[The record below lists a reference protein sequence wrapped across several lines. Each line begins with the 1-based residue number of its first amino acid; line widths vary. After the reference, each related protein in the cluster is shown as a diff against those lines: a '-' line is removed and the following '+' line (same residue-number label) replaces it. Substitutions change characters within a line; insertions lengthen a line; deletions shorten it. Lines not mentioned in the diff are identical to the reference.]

1 MSLPARLRSPWAPIV
16 GLALLGLT
24 VRLAYVLSVRW
35 GGPLS
40 GDGVY
45 YHEAANL
52 LADGLGFTEPYRY
65 LHGGAQEALF
75 LDDPSSLVP
84 TANTALP
91 VGHVEPTAGH
101 PPLWVLVLGA
111 ASFLGLTSVGAHQVV
126 AAVVGALGVV
136 AVAWAGRR
144 VEQAIGVAGV
154 AVPAAALAA
163 VHAGFWLNDAQLMS
177 ETLVVPLAALLLGI
191 GIGFVRQP
199 AVDTALLLGLVGGLA
214 AMTRA
219 ELLVAL
225 PLVALGVLRRGTATD
240 DGPPPARRLGLFALV
255 GATAVVVLSPWVVRN
270 LVVFEEPVLL
280 SNGTG
285 ILLAQANCDATYFGD
300 KQGYWEYHCGLPQPL
315 GDDGRPVDESQRD
328 ASYRQRGL
336 DYLTDH
342 PGRLATH
349 VVPKRVGRY
358 WGAYAPIQQLRAD
371 ELVEERPFRL
381 SVLGYAQFLAV
392 VGLAVVGVAEVR
404 RRGGPLLLLTAL
416 PITGTVVAAATF
428 GSTRYRVPAE
438 VALVLLAAVGIA
450 TLVARR
456 RGRRGADP
464 VVGAPDAATPTLG

>member
-1 MSLPARLRSPWAPIV
+1 VIRTPRDRVLALAV
-16 GLALLGLT
+16 AGLA
-24 VRLAYVLSVRW
+24 VRLAYVLSARW

-75 LDDPSSLVP
+75 LDDPSALVP

-111 ASFLGLTSVGAHQVV
+111 FSFLGLTSIGAHQLVG
-126 AAVVGALGVV
+126 ALVGALGVV
-136 AVAWAGRR
+136 AVGWAGRQ
-144 VEQAIGVAGV
+144 VEHSAGITGV

-163 VHAGFWLNDAQLMS
+163 VHAGFWLNDAQVMS
-177 ETLVVPLAALLLGI
+177 ETLVVPLAALLVGAGLR
-191 GIGFVRQP
+191 FVDRP
-199 AVDTALLLGLVGGLA
+199 TVDTAILLGVVGGLA
-214 AMTRA
+214 ALTRA

-225 PLVALGVLRRGTATD
+225 PLVALGVIRRRPPAPH
-240 DGPPPARRLGLFALV
+240 GPSTARRLGLLGLV
-255 GATAVVVLSPWVVRN
+255 GATALVVLSPWVVRN

-285 ILLAQANCDATYFGD
+285 ILLAQANCDATYYGD

-315 GDDGRPVDESQRD
+315 GDDGRPVDESERD
-328 ASYRQRGL
+328 VAYRQRGL
-336 DYLTDH
+336 DYLADH
-342 PGRLATH
+342 PGRLVAH

-381 SVLGYAQFLAV
+381 SVLGYAQFLGVVALSV
-392 VGLAVVGVAEVR
+392 VGIAEVR
-404 RRGGPLLLLTAL
+404 RRRGPLLALLAL
-416 PITGTVVAAATF
+416 PVTGTLVAAATF
-428 GSTRYRVPAE
+428 GTTRYRVTAE

-450 TLVARR
+450 VLSARR
-456 RGRRGADP
+456 PRPGSD
-464 VVGAPDAATPTLG
+464 APAPAEPTPTLD

>member
-1 MSLPARLRSPWAPIV
+1 MIRTTRGRVLVLALV
-16 GLALLGLT
+16 GLAI
-24 VRLAYVLSVRW
+24 RLAYVLSVRW

-75 LDDPSSLVP
+75 LDDPSALVP

-111 ASFLGLTSVGAHQVV
+111 ASFFGLTSVAAHQLV
-126 AAVVGALGVV
+126 AAVVGTLGAVAVGWAGRQVEQALGVT
-136 AVAWAGRR
+136 
-144 VEQAIGVAGV
+144 GV
-154 AVPAAALAA
+154 AVPGAALAA

-177 ETLVVPLAALLLGI
+177 ETLVVPVAALLLGT
-191 GIGFVRQP
+191 GLRFVCRP
-199 AVDTALLLGLVGGLA
+199 SVDTAVLLGLVGGLA
-214 AMTRA
+214 ALTRA
-219 ELLVAL
+219 ELLIAL
-225 PLVALGVLRRGTATD
+225 PLVALGVLRRSDSPSEPSGT
-240 DGPPPARRLGLFALV
+240 RRLGLFALV
-255 GATAVVVLSPWVVRN
+255 GGTALLIVSPWVVRN
-270 LVVFEEPVLL
+270 LAVFEEPVLL

-315 GDDGRPVDESQRD
+315 DGDGHPIDESQRD
-328 ASYRQRGL
+328 AAYRQRGL
-336 DYLTDH
+336 DYLADH
-342 PGRLATH
+342 PGRFATH
-349 VVPKRVGRY
+349 VVPKRVARY

-381 SVLGYAQFLAV
+381 SVLGYAQFLALA
-392 VGLAVVGVAEVR
+392 GLAVIGIAEVR
-404 RRGGPLLLLTAL
+404 RRGGPLLLLAAL
-416 PITGTVVAAATF
+416 PLTGTVVAAATF

-450 TLVARR
+450 ALAARR
-456 RGRRGADP
+456 R
-464 VVGAPDAATPTLG
+464 APAGTATPTLG